1 MEEKLELSLPQNEA
15 FLGKPVQFE
24 YLEPSISLAATESQA
39 QYDGDT
45 EEDLEPSIRANILVS
60 KKSRFQTFIGK
71 TAADIE
77 YTESFNRC
85 EIEHLKLLHRN
96 NKK

>member
-45 EEDLEPSIRANILVS
+45 EED
-60 KKSRFQTFIGK
+60 
-71 TAADIE
+71 
-77 YTESFNRC
+77 
-85 EIEHLKLLHRN
+85 
-96 NKK
+96 